1 VKITNQDKKGKSS
14 IFLHNVM
21 SLSIGHSNNSIIIII
36 IIMMMMRRRR
46 RRRSR
51 RRSRRKRR
59 RTTTFISW
67 NVQDSFTNKLWQQK
81 CYLLL

>member
-1 VKITNQDKKGKSS
+1 VKVTNQDTKGKSS
-14 IFLHNVM
+14 IFLHNVT

-36 IIMMMMRRRR
+36 MMMRRRR
-46 RRRSR
+46 SRSR